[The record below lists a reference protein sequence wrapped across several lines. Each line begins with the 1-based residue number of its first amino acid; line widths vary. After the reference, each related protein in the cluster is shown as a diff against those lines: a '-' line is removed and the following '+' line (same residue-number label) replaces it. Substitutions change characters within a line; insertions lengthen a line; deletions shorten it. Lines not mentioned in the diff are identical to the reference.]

1 MAKPPE
7 LRRSTL
13 IGAFGPGA
21 VVDLRTPSGASVSG
35 IVSGLESWD
44 EAARNKGLTHRQV
57 IHEPRLQKR
66 LFVSGFRLPPVR
78 STKKGK
84 GEEPFDI
91 LPIVR
96 FPRWLQCPTCQR
108 LKEEHR
114 WSDKGP
120 GRAELYCKAC
130 SNLEGGD
137 VFVVPV
143 RFIVACESGHIE
155 DFPWKAWIQC
165 DCPNPDL
172 YLRTIGAG
180 LGGKNVECDKCG
192 KSRSLE
198 GAFSKFALDKLSCS
212 GRRPWLPGG
221 DEACPRR
228 PRVLQRGASNVYWD
242 ATSSALD
249 IPPFSLDLAD
259 VFGRFAD
266 VFDDGAPDM
275 WPGLI
280 DALRLP
286 DKTGLTSDQLVDY
299 LTRYR
304 QALESDNSPELYS
317 AEYSQLDAACT
328 QLVNEGEFRVRPEQV
343 PPELTRWVSGLAL
356 ADRLREVR
364 ALTGFTR
371 IHPPSGPFRNATQ
384 RLAPL
389 STRKLDWLPAIELLG
404 EGIFVRLNLERVKSW
419 ETQNNVMSRFDAF
432 MARVK
437 ADLTEDERQPDCTPR
452 SLLIHSLAHALMQR
466 LSLECGYSS
475 AALRERLYVDGEHP
489 GMCGLLIHT
498 GSPDAEGTL
507 GGLVAQGMADRFLD
521 IITGALREAV
531 WCSQDPV
538 CILGTATLSSP
549 RNAAACHACLLTP
562 ETSCQWFNVLLDRA
576 TLVGTPDD
584 PSLGFFSVLV
594 KQLANS

>member
-13 IGAFGPGA
+13 IGVFGPGA
-21 VVDLRTPSGASVSG
+21 VVDLRTPTGASVSG

-44 EAARNKGLTHRQV
+44 DAAKNRGLTHRQV

-66 LFVSGFRLPPVR
+66 LFVGGFRLPPVR
-78 STKKGK
+78 STRK
-84 GEEPFDI
+84 GEESFDI

-108 LKEEHR
+108 LREENR

-120 GRAELYCKAC
+120 GRAELYCKVC
-130 SNLEGGD
+130 SELEGSD

-143 RFIVACESGHIE
+143 RFIVACEKGHID
-155 DFPWKAWIQC
+155 DFPWKTWIQC
-165 DCPNPDL
+165 DCTNPDL
-172 YLRTIGAG
+172 YLRTTGAG
-180 LGGKNVECDKCG
+180 LGGKNVKCHKCG

-198 GAFSKFALDKLSCS
+198 GAFGRFALDKLPCS
-212 GRRPWLPGG
+212 GRRPWLPG
-221 DEACPRR
+221 DAETCLRR

-242 ATSSALD
+242 ATCSSLD
-249 IPPFSLDLAD
+249 IPPFSQDLAD

-266 VFDDGAPDM
+266 VFQGKAPDE
-275 WPGLI
+275 WPALI
-280 DALRLP
+280 DLLKVP
-286 DKTGLTSDQLVDY
+286 DKTGLTRDQLVDY
-299 LTRYR
+299 LTRY
-304 QALESDNSPELYS
+304 QLALESDTSPELHS
-317 AEYSQLDAACT
+317 AEYAQLDAACT
-328 QLVNEGEFRVRPEQV
+328 QLVNEGEFRVRPERV

-371 IHPPSGPFRNATQ
+371 IHPPSGPFRSATQ

-389 STRKLDWLPAIELLG
+389 STHKLNWLPAIELLG
-404 EGIFVRLNLERVKSW
+404 EGIFVRLNLERVKAW
-419 ETQNNVMSRFDAF
+419 EARMNVRSHFDAF

-437 ADLTEDERQPDCTPR
+437 ADLTEDESPPDCTPR
-452 SLLIHSLAHALMQR
+452 SLLIHSLAHVLMRR
-466 LSLECGYSS
+466 LSFECGYSS
-475 AALRERLYVDGEHP
+475 AALRERLYVDGERP
-489 GMCGLLIHT
+489 EMCGLLIHT

-507 GGLVAQGMADRFLD
+507 GGLVAQGNADRFFD
-521 IITGALREAV
+521 IFTGALLEAV

-538 CILGTATLSSP
+538 CIMGTATLSSP

-576 TLVGTPDD
+576 FLVGTPDD
-584 PSLGFFSVLV
+584 PDLGFFNVLV
-594 KQLANS
+594 SQLAKS